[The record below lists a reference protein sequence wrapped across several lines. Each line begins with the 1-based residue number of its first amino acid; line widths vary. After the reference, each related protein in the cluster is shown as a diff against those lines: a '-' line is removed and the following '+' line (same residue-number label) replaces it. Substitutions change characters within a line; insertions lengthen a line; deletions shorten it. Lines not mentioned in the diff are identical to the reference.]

1 MLKQK
6 TFIKQSRTVR
16 TATKK
21 PTTGA
26 DSSTNMLNGQAI
38 NIHGDFNNNNFD
50 TVANV
55 NVQLEV
61 QIAVIIDME
70 YDAVDDLICNV
81 I

>member
-1 MLKQK
+1 
-6 TFIKQSRTVR
+6 
-16 TATKK
+16 
-21 PTTGA
+21 
-26 DSSTNMLNGQAI
+26 MLNGQAI
-38 NIHGDFNNNNFD
+38 NIHGDLNNNNFD